1 MIDVKDRVKDYGS
14 FRAVDGVSFSVAS
27 GEIVGLLGPNGAGK
41 TTIMK
46 VLTGYHYQSAG
57 SAILNGVDVSQA
69 PILAKRSV
77 GYLPETAPLYTDMT
91 VYEYLDFIAK
101 SRGLQGSEKNEAI
114 TKTVNDCGLQDVVN
128 KTIDTLS
135 KGYRQ
140 RVGLAQAIIHS
151 PEILILDEPTTGLD
165 PNQIIEIRSLIKK
178 IGKQKT
184 VILSTHIMQEV
195 EAVCDRVIIINNGKI
210 AAEGTTSQI
219 SKELSGTTNVID
231 VTFKNSKEVFT
242 QSSINDICSKLSNY
256 CKAKEILVTNSGDN
270 LLSLSLKIDN
280 NENGAET
287 VFDFAIEN
295 GIKIVSLASKQ
306 LNLEEIFIKLTS
318 IDGEEASKLGG
329 DK

>member
-1 MIDVKDRVKDYGS
+1 MIDVKDLVKDYGS
-14 FRAVDGVSFSVAS
+14 FRAVDGVSFSVNS

-46 VLTGYHYQSAG
+46 VLTGYHYQSGG
-57 SAILNGVDVSQA
+57 SAVLNGVDVSKE
-69 PILAKRSV
+69 PILAKKSV
-77 GYLPETAPLYTDMT
+77 GYLPETAPLYTEMT
-91 VYEYLDFIAK
+91 VFEYLDFIAK
-101 SRGLQGSEKNEAI
+101 SRSLYGQEKSDAI
-114 TKTVNDCGLQDVVN
+114 TRVVNECGLNEVVG

-165 PNQIIEIRSLIKK
+165 PNQIMEIRSLIKK

-210 AAEGTTSQI
+210 AAEGTTAQI
-219 SKELSGTTNVID
+219 SKELSGTKNAIQ
-231 VTFKNSKEVFT
+231 VTFKKASAFKDEGAVKAICDKLS
-242 QSSINDICSKLSNY
+242 SSIAAN
-256 CKAKEILVTNSGDN
+256 EINVNSSSEDT
-270 LLSLSLKIDN
+270 LALSLQIDN
-280 NENGAET
+280 RENGAEA
-287 VFDFAIEN
+287 VFDFAVSN
-295 GIKIVSLASKQ
+295 GLKIVSLSSKE

-318 IDGEEASKLGG
+318 SNEQENLGG
-329 DK
+329 NK